1 MLKKIDNTYIL
12 KYFLYSQALNISS
25 QYTHNYL
32 NRHYGGDGYSK
43 YYSLIKNVTTWNL
56 RYIFI
61 KHEF

>member
-43 YYSLIKNVTTWNL
+43 YYSLIKNVTT
-56 RYIFI
+56 
-61 KHEF
+61 